1 MDRTEFSVYLPL
13 DNRTFFF
20 HNWVIS
26 ISSKIDKKL
35 DGIKQF
41 IQTNANVD
49 ADVCRR
55 HSDAMG

>member
-1 MDRTEFSVYLPL
+1 MDRTEFSVYFTL
-13 DNRTFFF
+13 DNRTFF
-20 HNWVIS
+20 HDWVIS